1 MSMAVFDPAY
11 FRAQGWWR
19 DETLGDWIDRCAA
32 TAPDRAA
39 ILTADGA
46 LTYRALRAD
55 VTSLAAGLAD
65 AGIRR
70 GDVVVVHL
78 PNVPEFLIAWLAIN
92 ALGAIMQT
100 VHTPYGVRELEH
112 LIAHGGGKAVIALA
126 RTKDRSPAGDIVL
139 LRERIPT
146 LRLVIA
152 VGGHVPGAINFSAL
166 LAGGRGKPPP
176 APAHPNDPFLL
187 LYTSGT
193 TSSPKAVSVTSN
205 HFLSNAR
212 LCATEFGLRQDD
224 RILCLAPYTHLY
236 GLYAL
241 ELGFAVGAT
250 ACLLDLFT
258 PAGLVEML
266 KWAKPT
272 VLIAGPA
279 HIAPCLAQRLF
290 DDVDFS
296 ALRFAVLSGSTVPA
310 TLSAAFENLLPN
322 GRVVQAWGMTELQF
336 GACSRPSDPRRIRFE
351 TIGRATPGTELRVTD
366 SEDRALPRG
375 EVGELHVRGCSL
387 FSGYVRNADANR
399 AAFTVDGWLRT
410 GDLASMDEAGNV
422 SLRGR
427 TKDLIN
433 RGGVKF
439 NPIDMEIAIAG
450 HPAVAQVAIAPIPD
464 GALGERASCFVV
476 LKNGASLSFEEL
488 TAFLRERKFAKFTWP
503 EQLAIVAD
511 MPVTPTRKVMKAELV
526 RRYLE
531 AANSSQSKGT
541 LGT

>member
-1 MSMAVFDPAY
+1 MAVFDPAY

-19 DETLGDWIDRCAA
+19 DETLSDWLGRCAA
-32 TAPDRAA
+32 AAPERNAVIAA
-39 ILTADGA
+39 ERT
-46 LTYRALRAD
+46 LTYAALMAE
-55 VTSLAAGLAD
+55 VQSFAVGLAD

-78 PNVPEFLIAWLAIN
+78 PNLPEFLIAWLAIS

-112 LIAHGGGKAVIALA
+112 LIAHGGGKAAIALA
-126 RTKDRSPAGDIVL
+126 QAKDRSPAGDIVA
-139 LRERIPT
+139 LRERIPA
-146 LRLVIA
+146 LQLVVA
-152 VGGHVPGAINFSAL
+152 VGGDVPGSVNFSAL
-166 LAGGRGKPPP
+166 LERGRGKPP
-176 APAHPNDPFLL
+176 AARANAGDPFLL

-193 TSSPKAVSVTSN
+193 TSSPKAVSVTCN

-212 LCATEFGLRQDD
+212 MCAAEFGLKADD

-258 PAGLVEML
+258 PAGFAETL
-266 KWAKPT
+266 KRTKPT

-279 HIAPCLAQRLF
+279 HIAPCLQQKLF
-290 DDVDFS
+290 TDVDFS

-310 TLSAAFENLLPN
+310 TLSAAFEHLLPN

-336 GACSRPSDPRRIRFE
+336 GACSRPSDPRGVRFE

-366 SEDRALPRG
+366 SEDRVLPRG

-387 FSGYVRNADANR
+387 FSGYVRNPEANR
-399 AAFTVDGWLRT
+399 AAFTADGWLRT
-410 GDLASMDEAGNV
+410 GDLASMDEEGNV
-422 SLRGR
+422 LLRGR
-427 TKDLIN
+427 TKELIN

-464 GALGERASCFVV
+464 DLLGERASCFVV

-488 TAFLRERKFAKFTWP
+488 KAFLTARKFAKFTWP
-503 EQLAIVAD
+503 EQLAIVPD
-511 MPVTPTRKVMKAELV
+511 MPVTPTRKVIKAELV
-526 RRYLE
+526 DRYLK
-531 AANSSQSKGT
+531 AASAMEQRERQ
-541 LGT
+541 

>member
-1 MSMAVFDPAY
+1 MVVFDPAY

-32 TAPDRAA
+32 AAPDRAA
-39 ILTADGA
+39 IRTADRT
-46 LTYRALRAD
+46 LTYEAFRAD
-55 VTSLAAGLAD
+55 VTSLAAGLAH
-65 AGIRR
+65 AGVGH

-92 ALGAIMQT
+92 ALGAVMQT

-112 LIAHGGGKAVIALA
+112 LIAHGGGKAAIALA
-126 RTKDRSPAGDIVL
+126 RTKDRSPAGDIVA
-139 LRERIPT
+139 LRERLPG

-152 VGGHVPGAINFSAL
+152 VGGEVPGAIDFSAL
-166 LAGGRGKPPP
+166 LAEGRGKPPLS
-176 APAHPNDPFLL
+176 AADANDPFLL

-193 TSSPKAVSVTSN
+193 TSSPKAVSVSSN

-212 LCATEFGLRQDD
+212 LCAAEFGLRPDD

-258 PAGLVEML
+258 PVGLVETL
-266 KWAKPT
+266 KWARPT

-279 HIAPCLAQRLF
+279 HIAPCLAQKLF
-290 DDVDFS
+290 ADVDFS
-296 ALRFAVLSGSTVPA
+296 AMRFAVLSGSTVPA
-310 TLSAAFENLLPN
+310 SLSAAFENLLPN

-336 GACSRPSDPRRIRFE
+336 GACSRPSDPRQVRFE

-366 SEDRALPRG
+366 GEDRLLPRG
-375 EVGELHVRGCSL
+375 EIGELHVRGCSL
-387 FSGYVRNADANR
+387 FSGYVRNPDANR
-399 AAFTVDGWLRT
+399 AAFTTDGWLRT

-422 SLRGR
+422 LLRGR

-464 GALGERASCFVV
+464 AVLGERASCFVV
-476 LKNGASLSFEEL
+476 LKNGAALSFEEL
-488 TAFLRERKFAKFTWP
+488 KAFLSERKFAKFTWP
-503 EQLAIVAD
+503 EQLAIVSD

-531 AANSSQSKGT
+531 AAQST
-541 LGT
+541 QRQDRA

>member
-1 MSMAVFDPAY
+1 MVVFDPAY

-19 DETLGDWIDRCAA
+19 DETLGDWIDHCAT

-39 ILTADGA
+39 ILAADRA
-46 LTYRALRAD
+46 LTYRAFQAE
-55 VTSLAAGLAD
+55 VTSLAAALAH

-92 ALGAIMQT
+92 ALGAVMQT
-100 VHTPYGVRELEH
+100 VHTPYGLRELEH
-112 LIAHGGGKAVIALA
+112 LIAHGGGKAAIALA
-126 RTKDRSPAGDIVL
+126 RAKDRSPAADIVS
-139 LRERIPT
+139 LRERLPE

-152 VGGHVPGAINFSAL
+152 VGGEVPGAIDFSAL
-166 LAGGRGKPPP
+166 LAEGCGKPPP
-176 APAHPNDPFLL
+176 APADASDPFLL

-193 TSSPKAVSVTSN
+193 TSSPKAVCVSSN

-212 LCATEFGLRQDD
+212 LCAAEFGLRADD

-258 PAGLVEML
+258 PAGLVETL

-279 HIAPCLAQRLF
+279 HIAPCLAQKLF
-290 DDVDFS
+290 SDVDFS

-310 TLSAAFENLLPN
+310 ALSAAFENLLPN

-336 GACSRPSDPRRIRFE
+336 GACSRPSDPRQVRFE

-366 SEDRALPRG
+366 SEDRVLPRG

-387 FSGYVRNADANR
+387 FSGYVRNPDANR
-399 AAFTVDGWLRT
+399 AAFTTDGWLRT
-410 GDLASMDEAGNV
+410 GDLASMDAAGNV
-422 SLRGR
+422 LLRGR

-464 GALGERASCFVV
+464 AILGERASCFVV
-476 LKNGASLSFEEL
+476 LKNGAALSFDEL
-488 TAFLRERKFAKFTWP
+488 KAFLGERKFAKFTWP
-503 EQLAIVAD
+503 EQFAIVSD

-526 RRYLE
+526 RQYLD
-531 AANSSQSKGT
+531 AANSPQRQERA
-541 LGT
+541 

>member
-1 MSMAVFDPAY
+1 MVVFDPAY
-11 FRAQGWWR
+11 FRAEGWWR
-19 DETLGDWIDRCAA
+19 DETLGDWIDRCAVS
-32 TAPDRAA
+32 APDRAA
-39 ILTADGA
+39 VRTADRT
-46 LTYRALRAD
+46 LTYSALRAD
-55 VTSLAAGLAD
+55 VASLAAGLAE

-92 ALGAIMQT
+92 ALGAVVQT
-100 VHTPYGVRELEH
+100 VHTPYGMRELEH
-112 LIAHGGGKAVIALA
+112 LIAHGGGKAAIALA
-126 RTKDRSPAGDIVL
+126 RTKDRSPAADIVA
-139 LRERIPT
+139 LRERLPA

-152 VGGHVPGAINFSAL
+152 VGGDVPGAIDFATL
-166 LAGGRGKPPP
+166 LEAGRGKPPP
-176 APAHPNDPFLL
+176 ARADANDPFLL

-212 LCATEFGLRQDD
+212 LCATEFGLEPED
-224 RILCLAPYTHLY
+224 RILCLAPFTHLY

-258 PAGLVEML
+258 PAGFVETL

-279 HIAPCLAQRLF
+279 HVAPCLQQRLF
-290 DDVDFS
+290 ADVDFT

-310 TLSAAFENLLPN
+310 TLSAAFEELLPN

-336 GACSRPSDPRRIRFE
+336 GACGRPSDPRQVRFE

-366 SEDRALPRG
+366 GEDRVLPSG

-387 FSGYVRNADANR
+387 FSGYVRNPEASR
-399 AAFTVDGWLRT
+399 AACTGDGWFRT

-422 SLRGR
+422 LLRGR

-450 HPAVAQVAIAPIPD
+450 HPAVAQVAIAPMPD
-464 GALGERASCFVV
+464 AVLGERASCFVV
-476 LKNGASLSFEEL
+476 LKKGASLSFEEM
-488 TAFLRERKFAKFTWP
+488 TAFLRERQFAKFTWP
-503 EQLAIVAD
+503 EQLAIVSD

-526 RRYLE
+526 KRYLDG
-531 AANSSQSKGT
+531 ANSAQPPERP
-541 LGT
+541 

>member
-1 MSMAVFDPAY
+1 MVVFDPAY

-32 TAPDRAA
+32 AAPDRAA
-39 ILTADGA
+39 IRTADRA
-46 LTYRALRAD
+46 LTYQAFRAD
-55 VTSLAAGLAD
+55 VTSLAAGLAH
-65 AGIRR
+65 AGIGR

-92 ALGAIMQT
+92 ALGAVMQT
-100 VHTPYGVRELEH
+100 VHTPYGIRELEH
-112 LIAHGGGKAVIALA
+112 LIAHGGGKAAIALA
-126 RTKDRSPAGDIVL
+126 RTKDRSPAGDVVA
-139 LRERIPT
+139 LRERLPG
-146 LRLVIA
+146 LRLVVA
-152 VGGHVPGAINFSAL
+152 VGGEVPGAIDFSAL
-166 LAGGRGKPPP
+166 LAEGRGKPPP
-176 APAHPNDPFLL
+176 SPADANDPFLL

-193 TSSPKAVSVTSN
+193 TSSPKAVSVSSN

-212 LCATEFGLRQDD
+212 LCAAEFGLRPDD

-258 PAGLVEML
+258 PAGLVETL

-279 HIAPCLAQRLF
+279 HIAPCLAQKLF
-290 DDVDFS
+290 ADVDFS
-296 ALRFAVLSGSTVPA
+296 TMRFAVLSGSTVPA
-310 TLSAAFENLLPN
+310 SLSAAFENLLPN

-336 GACSRPSDPRRIRFE
+336 GACSRPSDPRQVRFE

-366 SEDRALPRG
+366 GEDRLLPRG
-375 EVGELHVRGCSL
+375 EIGELHVRGCSL
-387 FSGYVRNADANR
+387 FSGYVRNPDANS
-399 AAFTVDGWLRT
+399 AAFTTDGWLRT

-422 SLRGR
+422 LLRGR

-464 GALGERASCFVV
+464 AVLGERASCFVV
-476 LKNGASLSFEEL
+476 LKNGAAFSFEEL
-488 TAFLRERKFAKFTWP
+488 KAFLSERKFAKFTWP
-503 EQLAIVAD
+503 EQLAIVSD

-531 AANSSQSKGT
+531 AAQPT
-541 LGT
+541 QRQERA